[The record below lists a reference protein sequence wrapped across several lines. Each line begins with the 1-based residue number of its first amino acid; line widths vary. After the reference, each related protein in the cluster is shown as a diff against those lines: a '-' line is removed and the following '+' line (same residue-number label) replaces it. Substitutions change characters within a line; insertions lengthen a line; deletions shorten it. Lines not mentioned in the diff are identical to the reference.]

1 MNSNEYLVMYRLEDT
16 YWWFIARRRFVAQLL
31 RERQISKSAE
41 ILDVGCGTG
50 ATLELL
56 QLFGRATGVDSDRT
70 AREIC
75 SMQRGLP
82 VQPGR
87 VEELPFPEQS
97 FDVVTCLDVLEHT
110 DDDIIALRE
119 IRRVC
124 APGATFI
131 AMVPAYGFLWSEH
144 DEALKHRRRYTAHEL
159 RNKMTSA
166 GFDVVSSTYFITTLF
181 FPILAVRLWQ
191 GLFKR
196 NIYPQTAI
204 RELPRWLNRLF
215 VALLDVERFVTRFMN
230 LPFGVSLVVVGT
242 PRQRLVRLP
251 LNGAFREKLEFVEIG
266 AASS

>member
-1 MNSNEYLVMYRLEDT
+1 MNPNEYMSMYRLEDS
-16 YWWFIARRRFVAQLL
+16 YWWFVARRRFVAQLL
-31 RERQISKSAE
+31 TERQTNGAAE

-56 QLFGRATGVDSDRT
+56 QRFGHAVGVDSHLPALD
-70 AREIC
+70 IC

-82 VQPGR
+82 VQQAQ
-87 VEELPFPEQS
+87 VEDLPFQDDS

-110 DDDIIALRE
+110 DDDIAALRE

-166 GFDVVSSTYFITTLF
+166 GFDVVSSTYFITLLF

-196 NIYPQTAI
+196 SIYPQTAI
-204 RELPRWLNRLF
+204 RELPGWLNSLF
-215 VALLDVERFVTRFMN
+215 IGLLDFERFLTRFLN
-230 LPFGVSLVVVGT
+230 LPFGVSVVVVGR
-242 PRQRLVRLP
+242 PRSRLTRLP
-251 LNGAFREKLEFVEIG
+251 LSVGLRDEFELEEIG
-266 AASS
+266 AR

>member
-1 MNSNEYLVMYRLEDT
+1 MNLNEYTAMYRLEDT
-16 YWWFIARRRFVAQLL
+16 YWWFVARRRLVAQLL
-31 RERQISKSAE
+31 RERQISALAE

-56 QLFGRATGVDSDRT
+56 QRFGRATGVDSHLP
-70 AREIC
+70 ALEIC
-75 SMQRGLP
+75 SLERGVP
-82 VQPGR
+82 VQQAQA
-87 VEELPFPEQS
+87 EELPFPDHS

-110 DDDIIALRE
+110 DDDIVALRE
-119 IRRVC
+119 IHRVC
-124 APGATFI
+124 APEAIFI

-166 GFDVVSSTYFITTLF
+166 GFDVVSSTYFITLLF

-191 GLFKR
+191 GLFKK

-204 RELPRWLNRLF
+204 RELPAWLNRFF
-215 VALLDVERFVTRFMN
+215 VGLLDIERFLTRFLN

-242 PRQRLVRLP
+242 PAQQFGDHPLTERLGDELMIE
-251 LNGAFREKLEFVEIG
+251 A
-266 AASS
+266 

>member
-1 MNSNEYLVMYRLEDT
+1 MNPNEYISMHRLEDT

-31 RERQISKSAE
+31 TERRTSRRAK

-56 QLFGRATGVDSDRT
+56 QRFGQATGVDSDRT
-70 AREIC
+70 ALDIC
-75 SMQRGLP
+75 SLQRGLP
-82 VQPGR
+82 VQQAH
-87 VEELPFPEQS
+87 VEDLPFPDGS

-110 DDDIIALRE
+110 DDDIPALRE

-131 AMVPAYGFLWSEH
+131 AMVPAYRFLWSEH
-144 DEALKHRRRYTAHEL
+144 DEALKHRRRYVAHEL
-159 RNKMTSA
+159 RNKMTNA
-166 GFDVVSSTYFITTLF
+166 GFDVVSSTYFITMLF

-196 NIYPQTAI
+196 SIYPQTAI
-204 RELPRWLNRLF
+204 HELPGWLNALF
-215 VALLDVERFVTRFMN
+215 VALLDVERFLTRFLN

-242 PRQRLVRLP
+242 PRQKLSRLP
-251 LNGAFREKLEFVEIG
+251 LEEPLRTQRQPEETYA
-266 AASS
+266 

>member
-1 MNSNEYLVMYRLEDT
+1 MNPNEYISMHRLEDT

-31 RERQISKSAE
+31 TERRTSRRAK

-56 QLFGRATGVDSDRT
+56 QRFGRATGVDSDRT
-70 AREIC
+70 ALDIC
-75 SMQRGLP
+75 SLERGLP
-82 VQPGR
+82 VQQAR
-87 VEELPFPEQS
+87 VEDLPFPDDS

-110 DDDIIALRE
+110 DDDILALRE

-166 GFDVVSSTYFITTLF
+166 GFDVVASTYFITALF

-204 RELPRWLNRLF
+204 HELPGWMNRLF
-215 VALLDVERFVTRFMN
+215 VTLLDLERFLTRFLN
-230 LPFGVSLVVVGT
+230 LPFGVSVVVVGT
-242 PRQRLVRLP
+242 PTQQFICSP
-251 LNGAFREKLEFVEIG
+251 LSEGLRDELELEEIG
-266 AASS
+266 AL

>member
-1 MNSNEYLVMYRLEDT
+1 MNPNEYMSMYRLEDT

-31 RERQISKSAE
+31 RERRTSTPAQ

-56 QLFGRATGVDSDRT
+56 QSFGRATGVDPHLP
-70 AREIC
+70 ALEIC
-75 SMQRGLP
+75 SLERALP
-82 VQPGR
+82 VQQAQ
-87 VEELPFPEQS
+87 VEDLPFSDDS

-110 DDDIIALRE
+110 DEDMVALRE

-131 AMVPAYGFLWSEH
+131 AMVPAYRFLWSEH
-144 DEALKHRRRYTAHEL
+144 DEALKHRRRYVAHEL

-166 GFDVVSSTYFITTLF
+166 GFDIVSSTYFITALF
-181 FPILAVRLWQ
+181 FPILVMRLWQ

-204 RELPRWLNRLF
+204 HELPGWLNRLL
-215 VALLDVERFVTRFMN
+215 VALLDCERFLTRFMN

-242 PRQRLVRLP
+242 PSENLSRSQLGESL
-251 LNGAFREKLEFVEIG
+251 GDQQELEETY
-266 AASS
+266 A